1 MTHIPP
7 NDGTALSPTR
17 RTQLQHHTHTCPK
30 AGHSFLPPVSR
41 YQTCPMGSFGP
52 GACNQ
57 SDNVTRCS
65 PPASASASPSMQ
77 GWLARP
83 PVPLAAS
90 FLPLSRPAHRERSK
104 SQIGC
109 QGWAWPPLRCGRS
122 SDQGPRGA
130 GGASMSTPH
139 PCLHLKYPC
148 CFPRHWP
155 KRRPLAQQ
163 SLRLT
168 PADLAGR
175 ANLDWLP
182 PLGPHAD
189 MHERFAV
196 TLGRPVSGQ

>member
-17 RTQLQHHTHTCPK
+17 RTQLQHHIHTCPK
-30 AGHSFLPPVSR
+30 AGHSFRPPVSR

-83 PVPLAAS
+83 PVPLAAF

-130 GGASMSTPH
+130 GGCIHVDPTSLSPSQIPLLLPAS
-139 PCLHLKYPC
+139 
-148 CFPRHWP
+148 
-155 KRRPLAQQ
+155 LAKAP
-163 SLRLT
+163 
-168 PADLAGR
+168 PASAAIPAPDPG
-175 ANLDWLP
+175 
-182 PLGPHAD
+182 
-189 MHERFAV
+189 
-196 TLGRPVSGQ
+196 